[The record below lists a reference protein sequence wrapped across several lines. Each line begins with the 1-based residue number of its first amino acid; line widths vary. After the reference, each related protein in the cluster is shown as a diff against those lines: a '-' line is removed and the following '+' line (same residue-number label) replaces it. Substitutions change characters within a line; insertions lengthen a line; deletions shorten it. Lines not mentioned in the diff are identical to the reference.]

1 MESFSSRQPRPVRR
15 RYQDFVWLHNALTLE
30 FPASIVPPLPEKH
43 RLGRYMQ
50 QCLRIRL
57 FGHRLKDLR
66 IYQGRSLRTW
76 VCRKAKSE
84 VYYETMW
91 FIQSVTKCAILQSAM
106 VFGSDSSTS
115 RATAISL
122 LQSVFRI
129 HGLCKCLCI
138 GIGRE
143 LPSWFLYGQR
153 NDKRMQS
160 RRVPQAAS
168 VLESLSDTLL
178 NAFAKV
184 KKPDERFVDM
194 KENIDRLQDNLDII
208 ERLYSRIGKRQSGK
222 WQKIIEELV
231 DFFFFDS

>member
-1 MESFSSRQPRPVRR
+1 M
-15 RYQDFVWLHNALTLE
+15 
-30 FPASIVPPLPEKH
+30 
-43 RLGRYMQ
+43 
-50 QCLRIRL
+50 
-57 FGHRLKDLR
+57 
-66 IYQGRSLRTW
+66 
-76 VCRKAKSE
+76 
-84 VYYETMW
+84 
-91 FIQSVTKCAILQSAM
+91 
-106 VFGSDSSTS
+106 
-115 RATAISL
+115 
-122 LQSVFRI
+122 
-129 HGLCKCLCI
+129 
-138 GIGRE
+138 
-143 LPSWFLYGQR
+143 YGQR

>member
-1 MESFSSRQPRPVRR
+1 M
-15 RYQDFVWLHNALTLE
+15 
-30 FPASIVPPLPEKH
+30 
-43 RLGRYMQ
+43 
-50 QCLRIRL
+50 
-57 FGHRLKDLR
+57 
-66 IYQGRSLRTW
+66 
-76 VCRKAKSE
+76 
-84 VYYETMW
+84 
-91 FIQSVTKCAILQSAM
+91 
-106 VFGSDSSTS
+106 
-115 RATAISL
+115 
-122 LQSVFRI
+122 
-129 HGLCKCLCI
+129 
-138 GIGRE
+138 
-143 LPSWFLYGQR
+143 YGQR

-231 DFFFFDS
+231 DFFFDS